1 MRSGNTTP
9 LCAIEDW
16 SGAGFHTKQP
26 LNVGQP
32 TVSQVVSSPN
42 NQSCLDPN
50 SSLGQASI
58 PKGSAERVRPWTSA
72 RGRVGASGRN
82 GKQASASK
90 ILLSWARGPLGRR
103 RRPQGSPSRRRT
115 SESPVEFSFP
125 PDADSRGL
133 SIGKSFW
140 WCMPFAQQGSVV
152 STLMAVPIK
161 VAYERRV
168 AVTGSNEQPAG
179 YSCLRT
185 LVSVLHH
192 RSRSPRLDVAC
203 PRTKCS

>member
-42 NQSCLDPN
+42 NQSCLDPT
-50 SSLGQASI
+50 
-58 PKGSAERVRPWTSA
+58 KGNTPSVSRPTTHKQQQPRKAAPRTTTTFIGKREREEAPARWIVVGLLLVVVVAAVLSGNVGREA
-72 RGRVGASGRN
+72 RGVGAAGRN

-90 ILLSWARGPLGRR
+90 ILLSWARGLFGRR

-133 SIGKSFW
+133 SIGMTDGGVRPSLSK
-140 WCMPFAQQGSVV
+140 
-152 STLMAVPIK
+152 AVW
-161 VAYERRV
+161 
-168 AVTGSNEQPAG
+168 
-179 YSCLRT
+179 
-185 LVSVLHH
+185 
-192 RSRSPRLDVAC
+192 SPH
-203 PRTKCS
+203 